1 MNELQ
6 LAVLATGSKGNCYW
20 VSDGQTSILID
31 AGLTLSK
38 AKAAMKR
45 CGRDLGPI
53 AAILVTHL
61 HGDHAGNAR
70 VLAKKVN
77 APVWMSRGTLRG
89 LTDADLGRKKQLLPD
104 TKRIRVLSPAVLG
117 RGAFRVGTLDVE
129 YIEVPHDAP
138 GTVAY
143 RVGHCGDKPQN
154 SVWVG
159 VLTDFSV
166 DTSDPKNEHTKR
178 VSTFLSGLS
187 IAVLEFNHD
196 VDMLRDCE
204 YHDLLK
210 ERVYNTHMNN
220 RDSGD
225 LLVMADPPMLHHLI
239 TGHTSERANCPEIV
253 KAAAEQA
260 IDKLSVTPFTPPT
273 LHIGQQAGL
282 TLILGLSTFHLVASD

>member
-1 MNELQ
+1 MNKLQ

-70 VLAKKVN
+70 VLAKKLK
-77 APVWMSRGTLRG
+77 APVYMSRGTWRG
-89 LTDADLGRKKQLLPD
+89 LTDGDERRKKKLLPD
-104 TKRIRVLSPAVLG
+104 TKHTRILAPTVLG
-117 RGAFRVGTLDVE
+117 RGAFRVGKMDVE
-129 YIEVPHDAP
+129 YIDVPHDAP

-143 RVGHCGDKPQN
+143 RVGHRDDSPENG
-154 SVWVG
+154 VWVG
-159 VLTDFSV
+159 ILTDFSV

-178 VSTFLSGLS
+178 VSTFLSDLS

-196 VDMLRDCE
+196 VDMLRECKK

-210 ERVYNTHMNN
+210 ERIFNTHMNN
-220 RDSGD
+220 QDSGD
-225 LLVMADPPMLHHLI
+225 LLVMADPYQLKHLV

-260 IDKLSVTPFTPPT
+260 TDKLCVSAFTPPK
-273 LHIGQQAGL
+273 LHFGRQEGL
-282 TLILGLSTFHLVASD
+282 TSILSVDLPPCSL

>member
-1 MNELQ
+1 MRKLQ

-70 VLAKKVN
+70 VLAKKVK
-77 APVWMSRGTLRG
+77 APVWMSQGTLRG
-89 LTDADLGRKKQLLPD
+89 LTDGDERRQKKLLPD
-104 TKRIRVLSPAVLG
+104 TKHIRILDPTVLG

-129 YIEVPHDAP
+129 YIDVPHDAP

-143 RVGHCGDKPQN
+143 RVGRRGTSPED

-159 VLTDFSV
+159 VLTDFSINPL
-166 DTSDPKNEHTKR
+166 DERNEHTKR
-178 VSTFLSGLS
+178 VCTFLSDLS

-196 VDMLRDCE
+196 VDMLQKCE
-204 YHDLLK
+204 KYHAMLK
-210 ERVYNTHMNN
+210 DRIFNTHMNN
-220 RDSGD
+220 RDSGN

-239 TGHTSERANCPEIV
+239 TGHTSERANCPTTV
-253 KAAAEQA
+253 KAAAEESV
-260 IDKLSVTPFTPPT
+260 DLLSVAAFIPPT
-273 LHIGQQAGL
+273 LHIGRQEGL
-282 TLILGLSTFHLVASD
+282 TSIFSVDLPPCSL

>member
-1 MNELQ
+1 MSKLQ

-70 VLAKKVN
+70 VLAKKLK
-77 APVWMSRGTLRG
+77 APVYMSRGTWRG
-89 LTDADLGRKKQLLPD
+89 LTDGDERRKKKLLPD
-104 TKRIRVLSPAVLG
+104 TKHTRILDQPILG
-117 RGAFRVGTLDVE
+117 RGDFRVGTLDIE

-143 RVGHCGDKPQN
+143 RVGRRGTSPED

-159 VLTDFSV
+159 VLTDFSINPL
-166 DTSDPKNEHTKR
+166 DWSNKHTER
-178 VSTFLSGLS
+178 VCTFLSDLS

-196 VDMLRDCE
+196 VDMLRECE
-204 YHDLLK
+204 KYHNLLK
-210 ERVYNTHMNN
+210 ERIYNTHMNN
-220 RDSGD
+220 QDSGD
-225 LLVMADPPMLHHLI
+225 LLVMADPYRLKHLV
-239 TGHTSERANCPEIV
+239 TGHTSERANCPEVV

-260 IDKLSVTPFTPPT
+260 IDKLCIAAFTPPP
-273 LHIGQQAGL
+273 LHIGRQEGRTSIFSVDL
-282 TLILGLSTFHLVASD
+282 PPCSL

>member
-1 MNELQ
+1 MRKLQ
-6 LAVLATGSKGNCYW
+6 LAVLSTGSKGNCYW

-70 VLAKKVN
+70 VLAKKLN

-104 TKRIRVLSPAVLG
+104 TKRIRALSPAVLG

-143 RVGHCGDKPQN
+143 RVGHRDDSPENG
-154 SVWVG
+154 VWVG
-159 VLTDFSV
+159 VLTDFSI
-166 DTSDPKNEHTKR
+166 DTRDPKNEHTNR
-178 VSTFLSGLS
+178 VSSFLSDLS

-196 VDMLRDCE
+196 VDMLRECE
-204 YHDLLK
+204 KYHDLLK
-210 ERVYNTHMNN
+210 ERIFNTHMNN
-220 RDSGD
+220 QDSGD
-225 LLVMADPPMLHHLI
+225 LLVMADPPMLEHLV

-253 KAAAEQA
+253 KAAAEKSV
-260 IDKLSVTPFTPPT
+260 DLLSVAAFIPPT
-273 LHIGQQAGL
+273 LHIGRQEGL
-282 TLILGLSTFHLVASD
+282 TSIFSVDLPPCSL